1 MLCQGQD
8 GLITAIFS
16 DLVSHMQQE
25 HQPTFFFFDYETW
38 GVNPAKDR
46 PSQFAGVR
54 TDMDFNII
62 GEPLVIYCQLPND
75 YLPAPEAAL
84 ITGITPQK
92 ANSQGLAEPEF
103 IARIHAELSTPNTTS
118 LGYNSIRFDDEVTRY
133 TCYRNFIDPYAWSW
147 QRGNSRWDLL
157 DVLRACHALRPEGI
171 EWPENDDGFTS
182 FKLEHLSVANGIEH
196 SNAHD
201 AMADVIAT
209 IELAKKVKAAQP
221 KLFDYFF
228 TMRHKRKLTELID
241 IVNQTPLMHVS
252 GMLGR
257 ERHYTS
263 WIVPIAWHPT
273 NQNAV
278 IVVDLGKDPQPLLEL
293 DAETLQARLYT
304 RYEDLAPDEL
314 PVPVKLVH
322 LNKCPILA
330 PAKTLTA
337 ENAQKIGIEREQC
350 LAHLNVIRQH
360 PEIREKLVTVFSQE
374 REFNQESDV
383 DSQLYAGFFSPA
395 DRAAMEIIRTTA
407 PENLGSL
414 AIQVADKRI
423 EPLLF
428 RYRARHYPHT
438 LTDAEQRRWAAH
450 CRDYFERN
458 LEGYMLNLE
467 NLVHEHQADPKKM
480 AILKSVY
487 HYVEKLAC

>member
-1 MLCQGQD
+1 MR
-8 GLITAIFS
+8 
-16 DLVSHMQQE
+16 QE
-25 HQPTFFFFDYETW
+25 HTPTFFFFDYETW
-38 GVNPAKDR
+38 GVSPAKDR

-62 GEPLVIYCQLPND
+62 GEPLVIYCQPPTD
-75 YLPAPEAAL
+75 YLPSPEAAL

-92 ANSQGLAEPEF
+92 AMSHGISEPEF
-103 IARIHAELSTPNTTS
+103 IAKIHAELSTPNTTS

-147 QRGNSRWDLL
+147 QKGNSRWDLL
-157 DVLRACHALRPEGI
+157 DVMRACHALRPEGI
-171 EWPENDDGFTS
+171 NWPENEDGFTS

-196 SNAHD
+196 ANAHD

-228 TMRHKRKLTELID
+228 NMRHKRKLNDLVD
-241 IVNQTPLMHVS
+241 IVNMTPLMHVS

-257 ERHYTS
+257 ECQYTS

-278 IVVDLGKDPQPLLEL
+278 IVVDLAKNPQPLIDLNVEEL
-293 DAETLQARLYT
+293 QQRLYT
-304 RYEDLAPDEL
+304 KRDDLAPDEQ
-314 PVPVKLVH
+314 PVPIKLVH

-337 ENAQKIGIEREQC
+337 ENAEKIGIDRTVC
-350 LAHLNVIRQH
+350 LQNLAVIKQH
-360 PEIREKLVTVFSQE
+360 PKIREKLVGLYSIE
-374 REFNQESDV
+374 REYPANDDV
-383 DSQLYAGFFSPA
+383 DSQLYDGFFSPS
-395 DRAAMEIIRTTA
+395 DKAAMDIIRETD
-407 PENLGSL
+407 PVNLSAL
-414 AIQVADKRI
+414 EISFSDKRI

-428 RYRARHYPHT
+428 RYRARNYPLT
-438 LTDAEQRRWAAH
+438 LSDEEQQRWAAH
-450 CRDYFERN
+450 CREYFENRI
-458 LEGYMLNLE
+458 EEYSLNLE
-467 NLVHEHQADPKKM
+467 NLVHTYESDEKKI

-487 HYVEKLAC
+487 HYVETITR

>member
-1 MLCQGQD
+1 MR
-8 GLITAIFS
+8 
-16 DLVSHMQQE
+16 QE
-25 HQPTFFFFDYETW
+25 HTPTFFFFDYETW
-38 GVNPAKDR
+38 GVSPAKDR

-62 GEPLVIYCQLPND
+62 GEPLVIYCQPPAD
-75 YLPAPEAAL
+75 YLPSPEAAL

-92 ANSQGLAEPEF
+92 AMSHGISEPEF
-103 IARIHAELSTPNTTS
+103 IAKIHAELSTPNTTS

-147 QRGNSRWDLL
+147 QKGNSRWDLL
-157 DVLRACHALRPEGI
+157 DVMRACHALRPEGI
-171 EWPENDDGFTS
+171 NWPENEDGFTS

-196 SNAHD
+196 ANAHD

-228 TMRHKRKLTELID
+228 NMRHKRKLNDLVD
-241 IVNQTPLMHVS
+241 IVNMMPLMHVS

-257 ERHYTS
+257 ECQYTS

-278 IVVDLGKDPQPLLEL
+278 IVVDLAKNPQPLIDLNVEEL
-293 DAETLQARLYT
+293 QQRLYT
-304 RYEDLAPDEL
+304 KRDDLAPDEL
-314 PVPVKLVH
+314 PVPIKLVH

-337 ENAQKIGIEREQC
+337 ENAEKIGIDRTVC
-350 LAHLNVIRQH
+350 LQNLAVIKQH
-360 PEIREKLVTVFSQE
+360 PEIREKLVGLYSIE
-374 REFNQESDV
+374 REYPANDDV
-383 DSQLYAGFFSPA
+383 DSQLYDGFFSPS
-395 DRAAMEIIRTTA
+395 DKAAMDIIRETD
-407 PENLGSL
+407 PVNLSAL
-414 AIQVADKRI
+414 EISFSDKRI

-428 RYRARHYPHT
+428 RYRARNYPLT
-438 LTDAEQRRWAAH
+438 LSDEEQQRWAAH
-450 CRDYFERN
+450 CREYFENRI
-458 LEGYMLNLE
+458 EEYSLNLE
-467 NLVHEHQADPKKM
+467 NLVHTYESDEKKI

-487 HYVEKLAC
+487 HYVETITR

>member
-1 MLCQGQD
+1 
-8 GLITAIFS
+8 
-16 DLVSHMQQE
+16 MQQE
-25 HQPTFFFFDYETW
+25 NSPTYFFFDYETW
-38 GVNPAKDR
+38 GTNPAKDR

-62 GEPLVIYCQLPND
+62 GEPLVIYCQLPSD

-92 ANSQGLAEPEF
+92 AMAQGLPEPEF
-103 IARIHAELSTPNTTS
+103 IARIHHELSQPNTTS

-133 TCYRNFIDPYAWSW
+133 TCYRNFFDPYSWSW
-147 QRGNSRWDLL
+147 QNGNSRWDLL
-157 DVLRACHALRPEGI
+157 DVMRACNALRPEGI
-171 EWPENDDGFTS
+171 VWPENEEGFTS
-182 FKLEHLSVANGIEH
+182 FKLEHLSKANGIEH
-196 SNAHD
+196 ENAHD

-228 TMRHKRKLTELID
+228 TMRHKRKLNELVD
-241 IVNQTPLMHVS
+241 IVNMTPLMHVS

-257 ERHYTS
+257 ECQYTS

-278 IVVDLGKDPQPLLEL
+278 IVADLAKDPQPLIEL
-293 DAETLQARLYT
+293 SSEELHTRLYT
-304 RYEDLAPDEL
+304 KRDELAPDEL

-337 ENAQKIGIEREQC
+337 ENAEKIGINREQC
-350 LAHLNVIRQH
+350 LANLALIRQH
-360 PEIREKLVTVFSQE
+360 PEIREKLVALFSIE
-374 REFNQESDV
+374 REYEQSNDV
-383 DSQLYAGFFSPA
+383 DTQLYDGFFSPA
-395 DRAAMEIIRTTA
+395 DKASMEIIRST
-407 PENLGSL
+407 PQENLAAL
-414 AIQVADKRI
+414 DITFADKRI

-428 RYRARHYPHT
+428 RYRARHFPWT
-438 LTDAEQRRWAAH
+438 LDENEQRRWANH
-450 CRDYFERN
+450 CRDFYESRI
-458 LEGYMLNLE
+458 EDYMLNLE
-467 NLVHEHQADPKKM
+467 NLVHEHESDEKKI

-487 HYVEKLAC
+487 QYVSKLVS

>member
-1 MLCQGQD
+1 
-8 GLITAIFS
+8 
-16 DLVSHMQQE
+16 MQQE
-25 HQPTFFFFDYETW
+25 NSPTYFFFDYETW
-38 GVNPAKDR
+38 GTNPAKDR

-62 GEPLVIYCQLPND
+62 GEPLVIYCQLPSD

-92 ANSQGLAEPEF
+92 AMAQGLPEPEF
-103 IARIHAELSTPNTTS
+103 IARIHHELSQPNTTS

-133 TCYRNFIDPYAWSW
+133 TCYRNFFDPYSWSW
-147 QRGNSRWDLL
+147 QNGNSRWDLL
-157 DVLRACHALRPEGI
+157 DVMRACHALRPEGI
-171 EWPENDDGFTS
+171 VWPENEEGFTS
-182 FKLEHLSVANGIEH
+182 FKLEHLSKANGIEH
-196 SNAHD
+196 ENAHD

-228 TMRHKRKLTELID
+228 TMRHKRKLNELVD
-241 IVNQTPLMHVS
+241 IVNMTPLMHVS

-257 ERHYTS
+257 ECQYTS

-278 IVVDLGKDPQPLLEL
+278 IVADLAKDPQPLLEL
-293 DAETLQARLYT
+293 SSEELHTRLYT
-304 RYEDLAPDEL
+304 KRDELAPDEL

-337 ENAQKIGIEREQC
+337 ENAKKIGINREQC
-350 LAHLNVIRQH
+350 LANLALIRQH
-360 PEIREKLVTVFSQE
+360 PEIREKLVSLFSIE
-374 REFNQESDV
+374 REYEQSADV
-383 DSQLYAGFFSPA
+383 DTQLYDGFFSPA
-395 DRAAMEIIRTTA
+395 DKASMEIIRGT
-407 PENLGSL
+407 PQENLAVL
-414 AIQVADKRI
+414 DITFADKRI

-428 RYRARHYPHT
+428 RYRARHFPWT
-438 LTDAEQRRWAAH
+438 LDENEQRRWANH
-450 CRDYFERN
+450 CRDFYESRI
-458 LEGYMLNLE
+458 EGYMLNLE
-467 NLVHEHQADPKKM
+467 NLVHEHESDEKKI

-487 HYVEKLAC
+487 QYVSKLVS

>member
-1 MLCQGQD
+1 MR
-8 GLITAIFS
+8 
-16 DLVSHMQQE
+16 QE
-25 HQPTFFFFDYETW
+25 HTPTFFFFDYETW
-38 GVNPAKDR
+38 GVSPAKDR

-62 GEPLVIYCQLPND
+62 GEPLVIYCQPPAD
-75 YLPAPEAAL
+75 YLPSPEAAL

-92 ANSQGLAEPEF
+92 AMSHGISEPEF
-103 IARIHAELSTPNTTS
+103 IAKIHAELSTPNTTS

-147 QRGNSRWDLL
+147 QKGNSRWDLL
-157 DVLRACHALRPEGI
+157 DVMRACHALRPEGI
-171 EWPENDDGFTS
+171 NWPENEDGFTS

-196 SNAHD
+196 ANAHD

-228 TMRHKRKLTELID
+228 NMRHKRKLNDLVD
-241 IVNQTPLMHVS
+241 IVNMTPLMHVS

-257 ERHYTS
+257 ECQYTS

-278 IVVDLGKDPQPLLEL
+278 IVVDLAKNPQPLIDLNVEEL
-293 DAETLQARLYT
+293 QQRLYT
-304 RYEDLAPDEL
+304 KRDDLAPDEL
-314 PVPVKLVH
+314 PVPIKLVH

-337 ENAQKIGIEREQC
+337 ENAEKIGIDRTVC
-350 LAHLNVIRQH
+350 LQNLAVIKQH
-360 PEIREKLVTVFSQE
+360 PEIREKLVGLYSIE
-374 REFNQESDV
+374 REYPANDDV
-383 DSQLYAGFFSPA
+383 DSQLYDGFFSPS
-395 DRAAMEIIRTTA
+395 DKAAMDIIRETD
-407 PENLGSL
+407 PVNLSAL
-414 AIQVADKRI
+414 EISFSDKRI
-423 EPLLF
+423 ESLLF
-428 RYRARHYPHT
+428 RYRARNYPLT
-438 LTDAEQRRWAAH
+438 LSDEEQQRWAAH
-450 CRDYFERN
+450 CREYFENRI
-458 LEGYMLNLE
+458 EEYSLNLE
-467 NLVHEHQADPKKM
+467 NLVHTYESDEKKI

-487 HYVEKLAC
+487 HYVETITR

>member
-1 MLCQGQD
+1 MR
-8 GLITAIFS
+8 
-16 DLVSHMQQE
+16 QE
-25 HQPTFFFFDYETW
+25 HTPTFFFFDYETW
-38 GVNPAKDR
+38 GVSPAKDR

-62 GEPLVIYCQLPND
+62 GEPLVIYCQPPAD
-75 YLPAPEAAL
+75 YLPSPEAAL

-92 ANSQGLAEPEF
+92 AMSHGISEPEF
-103 IARIHAELSTPNTTS
+103 IAKIHAELSTPNTTS

-147 QRGNSRWDLL
+147 QKGNSRWDLL
-157 DVLRACHALRPEGI
+157 DVMRACHALRPEGI
-171 EWPENDDGFTS
+171 NWPENEDGFTS

-196 SNAHD
+196 ANAHD

-228 TMRHKRKLTELID
+228 NMRHKRKLNDLVD
-241 IVNQTPLMHVS
+241 IVNMTPLMHVS

-257 ERHYTS
+257 ECQYTS

-278 IVVDLGKDPQPLLEL
+278 IVVDLAKNPQPLIDLNVEEL
-293 DAETLQARLYT
+293 QQRLYT
-304 RYEDLAPDEL
+304 KRDDLAPDEL
-314 PVPVKLVH
+314 PVPIKLVH

-337 ENAQKIGIEREQC
+337 ENAEKIGIDRTVC
-350 LAHLNVIRQH
+350 LQNLAVIKQH
-360 PEIREKLVTVFSQE
+360 PEIREKLVGLYSIE
-374 REFNQESDV
+374 REYPANDDV
-383 DSQLYAGFFSPA
+383 DSQLYDGFFSPS
-395 DRAAMEIIRTTA
+395 DKAAMDIIRETD
-407 PENLGSL
+407 PVNLSAL
-414 AIQVADKRI
+414 EISFSDKRI

-428 RYRARHYPHT
+428 RYRARNYSLT
-438 LTDAEQRRWAAH
+438 LSDEEQQRWAAH
-450 CRDYFERN
+450 CREYFENRI
-458 LEGYMLNLE
+458 EEYSLNLE
-467 NLVHEHQADPKKM
+467 NLVHTYESDEKKI

-487 HYVEKLAC
+487 HYVETITR